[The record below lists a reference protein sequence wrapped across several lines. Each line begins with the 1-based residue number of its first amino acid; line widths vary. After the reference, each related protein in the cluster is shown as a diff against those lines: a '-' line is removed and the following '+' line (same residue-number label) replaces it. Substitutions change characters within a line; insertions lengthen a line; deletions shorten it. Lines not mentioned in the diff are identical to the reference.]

1 VDLVNIMKKKIAVF
15 CFFVLMVLMVLP
27 MVSSY
32 SVVSDQQPFMVS
44 SVQNQNSDV
53 QEKPVPLGLIGYLLI
68 HVSVFTPGEGLH
80 PYEGAN
86 ISVKGFFFSYAGQTD
101 ERGDCLFQ
109 VHTKL
114 FRAKLYFIKVS
125 IPPGDWLHKKINSIY
140 IQPQQIV
147 YKDFLF
153 IKL

>member
-1 VDLVNIMKKKIAVF
+1 MKKKIVVF
-15 CFFVLMVLMVLP
+15 CFFVLMVLMILP
-27 MVSSY
+27 VVTSY
-32 SVVSDQQPFMVS
+32 CVVSERQPFMARVS
-44 SVQNQNSDV
+44 EKQDSDV
-53 QEKPVPLGLIGYLLI
+53 QEKPVPMELIGYLLI
-68 HVSVFTPGEGLH
+68 HVSVYTPGEGLH
-80 PYEGAN
+80 PYVGAN
-86 ISVKGFFFSYAGQTD
+86 ISVKGFFFSYNGQTD

-125 IPPGDWLHKKINSIY
+125 IPPGDWLHKKLNSIY

-153 IKL
+153 VVL

>member
-1 VDLVNIMKKKIAVF
+1 MKKKIVVF

-27 MVSSY
+27 VVSSY
-32 SVVSDQQPFMVS
+32 SVVSERQPFMAS
-44 SVQNQNSDV
+44 SVEKQDSGV
-53 QEKPVPLGLIGYLLI
+53 QEKPVPMVLTGYLLA
-68 HVSVFTPGEGLH
+68 HVSVYTPGEGLH
-80 PYEGAN
+80 PYAGAN
-86 ISVKGFFFSYAGQTD
+86 ISVKGLFFSYNGETD

-109 VHTKL
+109 VHSKL

-125 IPPGDWLHKKINSIY
+125 IPPGDWLHTKINSIH
-140 IQPQQIV
+140 IQPHQIV